1 MKKFN
6 ILSDFPLRYHHT
18 KQVKIKVDF
27 IDKRILIPVLI
38 LVNKKFCENIQKV
51 EKQDRGKR
59 CIKKSVDVVCQ

>member
-38 LVNKKFCENIQKV
+38 LVNKKFRENMQKV

>member
-38 LVNKKFCENIQKV
+38 PVNKKFCENIQKV
-51 EKQDRGKR
+51 EKQDGEER
-59 CIKKSVDVVCQ
+59 CIKTIINVVTQ